1 VIAIRF
7 HPAARKEI
15 QQAFDWYRQEAS
27 PLVATGFLDDF
38 EQTLALLKRHPE
50 IGETGNSQTRRLV
63 FQRYPYTV
71 VYRLAGETLE
81 IVAIAHHSRKPEYW
95 ARRR

>member
-1 VIAIRF
+1 MIAIRF
-7 HPAARKEI
+7 HPAARREI
-15 QQAFDWYRQEAS
+15 LRAFDWYRQEAS
-27 PLVATGFLDDF
+27 PRIAAGFLDDF
-38 EQTLALLKRHPE
+38 EQVLALLKKHPE
-50 IGETGNSQTRRLV
+50 IGETGSSRTRRLV

-95 ARRR
+95 AVRR